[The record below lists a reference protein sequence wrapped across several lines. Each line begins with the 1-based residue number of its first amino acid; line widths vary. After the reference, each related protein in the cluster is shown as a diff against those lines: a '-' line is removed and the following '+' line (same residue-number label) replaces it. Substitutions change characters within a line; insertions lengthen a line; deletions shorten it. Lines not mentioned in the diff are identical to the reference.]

1 MDYQPKF
8 KEFLSYLES
17 AEFDTNTTATGAVT
31 IRQSQRNQ
39 LRKEG
44 VKALL
49 EDLQWLYGDTFD
61 IVETKDGIVLVAENE
76 PGDYTISW
84 ELKNTIKSI
93 DYDPFLEAASYE
105 ESEIEKANKKEA
117 REAEKER
124 KAAALEAKRAK
135 KLAEIE
141 QSTEE

>member
-1 MDYQPKF
+1 M
-8 KEFLSYLES
+8 
-17 AEFDTNTTATGAVT
+17 
-31 IRQSQRNQ
+31 
-39 LRKEG
+39 
-44 VKALL
+44 
-49 EDLQWLYGDTFD
+49 
-61 IVETKDGIVLVAENE
+61 ETKDGIVLVAENE

-105 ESEIEKANKKEA
+105 ESELEKANKKEA

-141 QSTEE
+141 QSTKE